1 MKKVLL
7 MLMLLLSLLF
17 VQCDTAERRQSKA
30 EDLIKKHLFE
40 TLDNFNSHELI
51 SIKLDTL
58 HRVWLASPQM
68 IELGNE
74 YLSVQAN
81 YYQLES
87 EISDLEDRIKSS
99 QQAAVRSL
107 FNGNGGGF
115 WSQAINIQDIK
126 ERISTKQADSKVAYI
141 NMRTLGDSLVANNQR
156 LEEANDFAGWYVTYK
171 FRYTDSSGEPRI
183 HTEYHI
189 LNPKLSEILYSWDED
204 DYSKMQ
210 MIKSVNDAIQNHPQ
224 DWRLEL
230 EMAED
235 ELKEEEIDE

>member
-1 MKKVLL
+1 MKIVQRSFL
-7 MLMLLLSLLF
+7 LLLSLLF

-40 TLDNFNSHELI
+40 TLDNFDSHELI
-51 SIKLDTL
+51 SVKLDTL
-58 HRVWLASPQM
+58 HKVWLASPKM

-74 YLSVQAN
+74 YLLAQSK

-126 ERISTKQADSKVAYI
+126 ERISAKQAESEGAYI
-141 NMRTLGDSLVANNQR
+141 NMRTLGDSLVANNQM
-156 LEEANDFAGWYVTYK
+156 LEDANDFAGWYVTYK

-204 DYSKMQ
+204 DYSKLQ
-210 MIKSVNDAIQNHPQ
+210 MIKSVSDAIQNHPQ

-235 ELKEEEIDE
+235 ELSEKVDE

>member
-1 MKKVLL
+1 MKIVQLS
-7 MLMLLLSLLF
+7 LMLLLSLLF

-30 EDLIKKHLFE
+30 EELIKKHLFE
-40 TLDNFNSHELI
+40 TLDNFDSHELI
-51 SIKLDTL
+51 SVKLDTL

-74 YLSVQAN
+74 YLSAQAN
-81 YYQLES
+81 YYQLKA

-126 ERISTKQADSKVAYI
+126 EKISAKQTDTKVAYI
-141 NMRTLGDSLVANNQR
+141 NMCTHGDSLVANNQR
-156 LEEANDFAGWYVTYK
+156 LEDANDFAGWYVTYK
-171 FRYTDSSGEPRI
+171 FRYTDTSGEPRI

-189 LNPKLSEILYSWDED
+189 LNPKLTEILYSWDED
-204 DYSKMQ
+204 DYGKLQ
-210 MIKSVNDAIQNHPQ
+210 MIKTVSDAIQNHPQ

-230 EMAED
+230 EMADD
-235 ELKEEEIDE
+235 ELKEEIDE

>member
-1 MKKVLL
+1 MKIVQLL
-7 MLMLLLSLLF
+7 LMLLLSSLF

-30 EDLIKKHLFE
+30 ADLIKKHLFA
-40 TLDNFNSHELI
+40 TLDNFDSHELI
-51 SIKLDTL
+51 SVNLDTL
-58 HRVWLASPQM
+58 HKVWLASPKM
-68 IELGNE
+68 IELGKE
-74 YLSVQAN
+74 YLLTHDN

-87 EISDLEDRIKSS
+87 EISELEERIKSS

-126 ERISTKQADSKVAYI
+126 EKISAKQADSKIAYI
-141 NMRTLGDSLVANNQR
+141 KMRTLGDSLVANNLR
-156 LEEANDFAGWYVTYK
+156 IENANEFAGWYVTYK
-171 FRYTDSSGEPRI
+171 FRYADSSGKPRI

-204 DYSKMQ
+204 DYSKLQ
-210 MIKSVNDAIQNHPQ
+210 MIKTVSDAIQNHPQ
-224 DWRLEL
+224 DWRLDL

-235 ELKEEEIDE
+235 ELKEEGDE